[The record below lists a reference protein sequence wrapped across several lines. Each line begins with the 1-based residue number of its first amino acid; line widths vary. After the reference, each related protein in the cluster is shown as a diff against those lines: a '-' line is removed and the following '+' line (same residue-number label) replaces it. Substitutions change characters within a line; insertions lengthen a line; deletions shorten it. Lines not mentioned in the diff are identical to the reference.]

1 MLQKVSLEV
10 VVRGQ
15 VPALPLTVS
24 WGKSLFLSGLSFSTC
39 KRKVRPEEM
48 WPALSA
54 LMA

>member
-24 WGKSLFLSGLSFSTC
+24 WGSLSSSLGLVSPL
-39 KRKVRPEEM
+39 VRGRFGQKKCGQ
-48 WPALSA
+48 LFQ
-54 LMA
+54 L